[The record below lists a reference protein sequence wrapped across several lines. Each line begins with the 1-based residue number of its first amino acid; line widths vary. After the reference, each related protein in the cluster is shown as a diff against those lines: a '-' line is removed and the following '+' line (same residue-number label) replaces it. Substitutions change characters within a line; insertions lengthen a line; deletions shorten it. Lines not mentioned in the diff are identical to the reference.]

1 MKKHFTLIELL
12 VVIAI
17 IAILAAML
25 LPALSAARER
35 ARAANCM
42 SNLKTCMLYMTMYA
56 DEQANGAMIVLN
68 NMGGQNH
75 LETWSGMLNQSGY
88 YPPTSGG
95 QKLGTVLCPSAE
107 PSAQN
112 NNNYQAWTYGRFS
125 EYAKIKGGFYDSVNR
140 VQGYRVTQAGN
151 PSSFFIL
158 ADSVAPKDTNVYLKK
173 GWQYFAVGYRD
184 DRMAIHLR
192 HGKNANIGYADGH
205 VESKT
210 GLGIAIDIIEMFIDG
225 QEPTGILMANSD
237 LTTQTYTP

>member
-56 DEQANGAMIVLN
+56 DEQANGAMIVSYD
-68 NMGGQNH
+68 MGGVNYYG
-75 LETWSGMLNQSGY
+75 TWSGILHQSGY
-88 YPPTSGG
+88 YPKSGN
-95 QKLGTVLCPSAE
+95 QKLGTVACPSAS
-107 PSAQN
+107 PDPKQN
-112 NNNYQAWTYGRFS
+112 NNHQLYTYGRFS
-125 EYAKIKGGFYDSVNR
+125 EFTNVKGGFSANGVSGYHVNK
-140 VQGYRVTQAGN
+140 GN

-158 ADSVAPKDTNVYLKK
+158 ADSITPAAVGAGKA

-184 DRMAIHLR
+184 SRMGIHLR

-210 GLGIAIDIIEMFIDG
+210 GLGIAIDIIEMFNDG
-225 QEPTGILMANSD
+225 SEPTGVLMMNSD
-237 LTTQTYTP
+237 MATQTYTP